1 MNLIRRIQV
10 AASVMFAGGASDA
23 LEMAADGRY
32 ADGHSFGSERGLFAR
47 ALSRATR
54 AGVPMNHALA
64 MQIPAVFAAIGI
76 VSDAVGQ
83 LPLVLYRTTPEG
95 REPATDHPCYR
106 LLKRSPNPEMGAMT
120 FKSLLQSHI
129 CGWGNGYAEIQRN
142 GLGTPRALWP
152 MLPDRTAPE
161 RVGGLL
167 RYRSTMG
174 EGKARPI
181 NLPADDVL
189 HVPALGFNGIV
200 GYSPITQAREG
211 LAMASAM
218 EKFGGEFF
226 KNDAKSGGFITHPA
240 QLSAVAKKNIVD
252 SITGQRKRGDP
263 LAEAAPRDTG
273 AGSDESEHHRVK
285 VLEEGMKFVPT
296 TISPEDSQFLS
307 SREFQLGEIARLF
320 RVPLVMLQ
328 AHTKDTS
335 WGSGIEQIMIG
346 FVVWTIS
353 PWLIRWE
360 EELNRKL
367 LTEEDLEA
375 GYGFKFNVNALLRG
389 DMKTRALFYMRGIQD
404 GWLTRQQAREFEEFN
419 RLVGLDAPLIPL
431 NFATIGPDGKPV
443 YEGPRADAAKAPG
456 VAPSAWADDE
466 TDDDKRARDQIESLL
481 ESENA

>member
-10 AASVMFAGGASDA
+10 AASVMFGGASGP
-23 LEMAADGRY
+23 LEHAADSRY
-32 ADGHSFGSERGLFAR
+32 GDTIGLNGGHGFFAR
-47 ALSRATR
+47 FTGRATQ
-54 AGVPMNHALA
+54 AGVPMSHAYA

-83 LPLVLYRTTPEG
+83 LPLELHRQTEAG
-95 REPATDHPCYR
+95 RVKATEHPVYR
-106 LLKRSPNPEMGAMT
+106 LMKRTPNPEMGAMT

-142 GLGTPRALWP
+142 GAGTAINLWP
-152 MLPDRTAPE
+152 MLPDRTYPE
-161 RVGGLL
+161 RVAGLL
-167 RYRSTMG
+167 RYRSSVITG
-174 EGKARPI
+174 TAKPI

-189 HVPALGFNGIV
+189 HVPALGFNGLV

-240 QLSAVAKKNIVD
+240 QLSATAKKNIVD
-252 SITGQRKRGDP
+252 SITDQRKRGDP
-263 LAEAAPRDTG
+263 LAEVSGTREAGAGNRDTG
-273 AGSDESEHHRVK
+273 AGSAEMEHHRVK

-353 PWLIRWE
+353 PWLVRWE

-367 LTEEDLEA
+367 LTEDELEA

-389 DMKTRALFYMRGIQD
+389 DMKTRALFYKAGIQD
-404 GWLTRQQAREFEEFN
+404 GWLTRNQAREFEEWN
-419 RLVGLDAPLIPL
+419 RIVGLDEPMMPL
-431 NFATIGPDGKPV
+431 NFATIGPDGVVKYPPK
-443 YEGPRADAAKAPG
+443 GSAPAA
-456 VAPSAWADDE
+456 SAVDSTEPDADD
-466 TDDDKRARDQIESLL
+466 DRRAADQIAELL
-481 ESENA
+481 ES